1 MHSWHMVF
9 QVALWEFRRFYR
21 VRDQILSLALSF
33 VAGLLGFG
41 VQWLVLTSGEIKVAV
56 INSDALP
63 RIVLEPTSRIR
74 LSLQDSADEEDL
86 RVAVGRRELD
96 GLLILHGTQK
106 ADLVVAKDPVWIKEL
121 QTALS
126 AARVQSRL
134 KDTAIDEAQIQEA
147 FAPLPVD
154 VIYHTAGRKA
164 TSRAEKWAGAAFV
177 GLTTLGVFLG
187 MASFFSGITGEKQL
201 RVTEQ
206 VVAAIS
212 PQTWIDGKL
221 LGLTAAAFG
230 SLLTYGMALCI
241 FLGLL
246 RLAGVEYTMPVTAI
260 RPGNLLVFG
269 ILAVL
274 GIFFWN
280 CFFAAVAVTINDPN
294 SSSRSSLMFLPVL
307 FVGMG
312 FPGLQTPDSPVMRI
326 LALMPGTSSTVLT
339 ARIVLSEVQ
348 PWEAM
353 LSVTFLIAAISLLR
367 RAAGKIF
374 AAGIMMTG
382 KELTFKEVWQ
392 CLRQA

>member
-21 VRDQILSLALSF
+21 LRDQILSLGMSF
-33 VAGLLGFG
+33 VAGMLGFG

-56 INSDALP
+56 VHADALQP
-63 RIVLEPTSRIR
+63 IVLEAGSRIR
-74 LSLQDSADEEDL
+74 LIPREAADEEDL
-86 RVAVGRRELD
+86 RAAVGRRELD
-96 GLLILHGTQK
+96 GLLILHGAER
-106 ADLVVAKDPVWIKEL
+106 ADLVVAKDPVWMKEL

-126 AARVQSRL
+126 AARVKLKL
-134 KDTAIDEAQIQEA
+134 KDSAIDEARLQEA
-147 FAPLPVD
+147 FAPLPLD
-154 VIYHTAGRKA
+154 VIYHSAGRKA
-164 TSRAEKWAGAAFV
+164 TSRSEKWAAAAVV

-230 SLLTYGMALCI
+230 SLLTYGVALCI

-260 RPGNLLVFG
+260 RPGNLLVFA
-269 ILAVL
+269 ILAIL

-294 SSSRSSLMFLPVL
+294 SSSRASLMFLPVL

-312 FPGLQTPDSPVMRI
+312 FPGLQTPDSPVMRV

-339 ARIVLSEVQ
+339 ARIVLSEVA

-353 LSVTFLIAAISLLR
+353 LSVTFLITAINLLR

-382 KELTFKEVWQ
+382 KELTFREVWQ

>member
-1 MHSWHMVF
+1 MVF
-9 QVALWEFRRFYR
+9 QVAVWEFRRFYR
-21 VRDQILSLALSF
+21 VRDQVLSLGLSF
-33 VAGLLGFG
+33 VAGMLGFG
-41 VQWLVLTSGEIKVAV
+41 VQWLVLTSGEVKVAV
-56 INSDALP
+56 LNSDAMP
-63 RIVLEPTSRIR
+63 PVVLEAGSRIR
-74 LSLQDSADEEDL
+74 LMPRDKLDEEEL
-86 RVAVGRRELD
+86 RAAVGRRELD
-96 GLLILHGTQK
+96 GLLILHGADR
-106 ADLVVAKDPVWIKEL
+106 ADLVVGKDPVWLKEL

-126 AARVQSRL
+126 AVRVQVKL
-134 KDTAIDEAQIQEA
+134 KDAAIDPQRLQEA
-147 FAPLPVD
+147 LAPLPVVVD
-154 VIYHTAGRKA
+154 YHAAGRKA
-164 TSRAEKWAGAAFV
+164 TSRAEKWAAAAFV

-230 SLLTYGMALCI
+230 SLLTYGVALCI

-260 RPGNLLVFG
+260 RPGNLLVFA

-280 CFFAAVAVTINDPN
+280 CFFAAVAVTISDPN
-294 SSSRSSLMFLPVL
+294 SSSRASLMFLPVI

-326 LALMPGTSSTVLT
+326 LALVPGTSSTVLT
-339 ARIVLSEVQ
+339 ARIVLSEVA

-353 LSVTFLIAAISLLR
+353 LSVTFLIAAINLLR

-382 KELTFKEVWQ
+382 KELTFREVWQ

>member
-21 VRDQILSLALSF
+21 VRDQILSLGLSF

-56 INSDALP
+56 INSAALP
-63 RIVLEPTSRIR
+63 PIEVESGSRIR
-74 LSLQDSADEEDL
+74 LMPHDPSEDEEL
-86 RVAVGRRELD
+86 RAAVGRRELD

-106 ADLVVAKDPVWIKEL
+106 ADLVVGKDPVWIKEL

-126 AARVQSRL
+126 AARVQSKL
-134 KDTAIDEAQIQEA
+134 KDTAINSAQIQEA
-147 FAPLPVD
+147 FAPLPLD

-164 TSRAEKWAGAAFV
+164 TSRAEKWAAAAVV

-230 SLLTYGMALCI
+230 SLLSYGVALCM

-246 RLAGVEYTMPVTAI
+246 RLAGVEYTMPVAAI
-260 RPGNLLVFG
+260 RPGNLLVFA

-294 SSSRSSLMFLPVL
+294 SSSRASLMFLPVL

-312 FPGLQTPDSPVMRI
+312 FPGLQTPDSPVMRV

-353 LSVTFLIAAISLLR
+353 LSVTFLIAAINLLR

-374 AAGIMMTG
+374 AAGIMLTG
-382 KELTFKEVWQ
+382 KELTFREVWQ
-392 CLRQA
+392 CLREA